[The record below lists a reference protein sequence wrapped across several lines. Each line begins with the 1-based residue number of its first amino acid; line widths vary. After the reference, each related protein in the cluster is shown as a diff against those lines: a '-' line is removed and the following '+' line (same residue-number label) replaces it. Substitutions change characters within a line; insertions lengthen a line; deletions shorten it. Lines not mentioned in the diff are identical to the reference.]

1 MKNKT
6 FYIKVINI
14 LWIAIFLVAY
24 QGITVTRDK
33 EFQITQLEHEL
44 EIAKE
49 TIEGVRNSGFV
60 VEEAES
66 GMESESESRYKDG
79 VYKGEANGFGGA
91 VKVEVV
97 IEYGKIN
104 KITILDASKE
114 DPAYVTMAQEVIED
128 MLSSQT
134 AEVDAV
140 SGATFTSTGI
150 INAVANALEG
160 MVK

>member
-14 LWIAIFLVAY
+14 LWIAIFLVVY

-60 VEEAES
+60 IEKAES
-66 GMESESESRYKDG
+66 DMESESRYQDG
-79 VYKGEANGFGGA
+79 VYTGEANGFGGT

-97 IEYGKIN
+97 IELGKIN
-104 KITILDASKE
+104 KISILDASKE

-134 AEVDAV
+134 VEVDAV
-140 SGATFTSTGI
+140 SGATFTSNGI

>member
-14 LWIAIFLVAY
+14 LWIAIFLVVY

-49 TIEGVRNSGFV
+49 TIEGVRSSGFV
-60 VEEAES
+60 IEKAES
-66 GMESESESRYKDG
+66 DMESESRYQDG
-79 VYKGEANGFGGA
+79 VYTGKANGFGGT

-97 IEYGKIN
+97 IELGKIN
-104 KITILDASKE
+104 KISILDASKE

-134 AEVDAV
+134 VEVDAV
-140 SGATFTSTGI
+140 SGATFTSNGI

>member
-66 GMESESESRYKDG
+66 DMEAESRYQDG
-79 VYKGEANGFGGA
+79 VYTGEANGFGGA

-97 IEYGKIN
+97 IEYGKIS